1 MVQKG
6 SPKKITVLYPLTNIE
21 RKNESVKK
29 RVAAYCRV
37 SSHSDEQLD
46 SYFAQISYYESMIKS
61 NSAYD
66 FAGIYADEGIS
77 GTSIKNRDSFMRM
90 LRDAR
95 DGHIDMI
102 ITKNISRFGRNT
114 LDCLKSIRELRM
126 LNVDVYFEKE
136 NLHSLA
142 KEGELLLSLLAALA
156 QQEIISH
163 SENVKWGKRRK
174 FEKGDIGSIAWH
186 NITGYSK
193 NKKGEVVIIEEQAAI
208 IRRIYKEFLAGNG
221 TNRIADK
228 LNEEKIPLIRGKKW
242 MTSHIQVLLTHE
254 KYSGDTLF
262 QRQIT
267 PDPMNKRQ
275 VKNQGQV
282 PQYYCKDSHP
292 AIVDKEIWDCVQ
304 LEIELRKSYC
314 EEHSVT
320 RYQSFKYKDTLPL
333 TGKIICG
340 HCNHSFVIKVSNRL
354 IDKGTAYYECSMNR
368 TGYRQPKKAGCDCI
382 NQTRLNRDDPKQI
395 FVDAWNHLV
404 ENKELYEAEWL
415 GVIERRDILKA
426 YRAKEL
432 MRLVGEVGV
441 IEELSYELMIQVLS
455 HIEVGVDGQIR
466 VIFLSGTEVVA
477 TTP

>member
-1 MVQKG
+1 M
-6 SPKKITVLYPLTNIE
+6 NIE
-21 RKNESVKK
+21 NKNEGVKR

-46 SYFAQISYYESMIKS
+46 SYFAQISYYETMIKS

-77 GTSIKNRDSFMRM
+77 GTSIKNRDSFLRM
-90 LRDAR
+90 LQDAR

-114 LDCLKSIRELRM
+114 LDCLKCIRELRM

-221 TNRIADK
+221 VRNIADQ
-228 LNEEKIPLIRGKKW
+228 LNEEEIPLIRGKAW
-242 MTSHIQVLLTHE
+242 EPAHIQKLLLNE
-254 KYSGDTLF
+254 KYSGDIIF

-267 PDPMNKRQ
+267 PDPMTKRQ
-275 VKNQGQV
+275 VKNQGQL

-292 AIVDKEIWDCVQ
+292 AIINREIWDCVQ
-304 LEIELRKSYC
+304 LEIELRRRYC
-314 EEHSVT
+314 EDHSVT
-320 RYQSFKYKDTLPL
+320 KYQNSKYEDTLPL

-340 HCNHSFVIKVSNRL
+340 YCNHSYVIKVSNRL
-354 IDKGTAYYECSMNR
+354 IDKGTAYYECSNYR
-368 TGYRQPKKAGCDCI
+368 TGYRRQKKVGCDCI
-382 NQTRLNRDDPKQI
+382 NQTRLHRDAPKDAFI
-395 FVDAWNHLV
+395 EAWNYLV
-404 ENKELYEAEWL
+404 ENKEKYEDQWC
-415 GVIERRDILKA
+415 GVIEGEDILKA
-426 YRAKEL
+426 YRAREL

-441 IEELSYELMIQVLS
+441 IEELSYELMIQTLS
-455 HIEVGVDGQIR
+455 HIEVDVYGKLM
-466 VIFLSGTEVVA
+466 VIFLCGTEYLITVA
-477 TTP
+477 

>member
-1 MVQKG
+1 
-6 SPKKITVLYPLTNIE
+6 
-21 RKNESVKK
+21 
-29 RVAAYCRV
+29 
-37 SSHSDEQLD
+37 
-46 SYFAQISYYESMIKS
+46 MIKS
-61 NSAYD
+61 NSAYF